1 MNAHIDRL
9 QAGYTSGTRRAV
21 AGIVS
26 RATRLP
32 VTANQ
37 VTAAGFLMN
46 VAAAVL
52 IFQEWWIVAGI
63 VFIVGSIL
71 DVFDGA
77 IARSRGSAGPRG
89 AFIDSVV
96 DRISEVI
103 VLGAIALVLAR
114 DGETVALAAVFAAL
128 GFSLLTSYVRAKA
141 EALGLDGTHG
151 MLARAERVVLVS
163 AALILAPLGALP
175 YLMMLLAL
183 LSAITVAQRARHVLK
198 QLP

>member
-1 MNAHIDRL
+1 MSF
-9 QAGYTSGTRRAV
+9 GY
-21 AGIVS
+21 
-26 RATRLP
+26 L
-32 VTANQ
+32 ANEMGYQ
-37 VTAAGFLMN
+37 PASV
-46 VAAAVL
+46 
-52 IFQEWWIVAGI
+52 WIVAGI

-96 DRISEVI
+96 DRVSEVV

-151 MLARAERVVLVS
+151 MLARAERVVLLS
-163 AALILAPLGALP
+163 AALILAPLGVLP

>member
-9 QAGYTSGTRRAV
+9 QHGYTSGARRAV

-26 RATRLP
+26 HATRLP

-37 VTAAGFLMN
+37 VTAAGFLLN

-96 DRISEVI
+96 DRVSEVV
-103 VLGAIALVLAR
+103 VLGAIALVLALDHGIGGALEFPSAYLMKSPPVQHHDEKAR
-114 DGETVALAAVFAAL
+114 DGVEAFIEAHRRPTGVESAPAAPAPATAA
-128 GFSLLTSYVRAKA
+128 STAPAKTAAKA
-141 EALGLDGTHG
+141 KAKAAPATK
-151 MLARAERVVLVS
+151 ARARKS
-163 AALILAPLGALP
+163 
-175 YLMMLLAL
+175 
-183 LSAITVAQRARHVLK
+183 
-198 QLP
+198 